1 MVQTD
6 STHSLQMSDVGG
18 NLLIRSPNKS
28 NFCELSTKFTHERN
42 LLFGIY
48 YLYPLQRGAGGTG
61 TRWEV
66 YIVWS
71 QDYYVFFWLL
81 SITDNKYFML
91 LFILLSTYE
100 PFSPLNSVHVGL

>member
-1 MVQTD
+1 MSKTIFRNLKSWFNKQNTNLMVQTD

-28 NFCELSTKFTHERN
+28 NLCELSTKFTHERN

-61 TRWEV
+61 TGGRC
-66 YIVWS
+66 I
-71 QDYYVFFWLL
+71 L
-81 SITDNKYFML
+81 SGHKTIMCSFGCL
-91 LFILLSTYE
+91 
-100 PFSPLNSVHVGL
+100 V